1 MKNKILTIIL
11 LLPFLI
17 PTNIVHASSY
27 DFKIDTDTKIYYNT
41 GDTYVT
47 VKNRY
52 TREVENS
59 SYYYPAKGEKV
70 FHIPDI
76 SSDTDEEIT
85 TERKYKRDSITVK
98 DLRGNNVKYTIEE
111 QEIPNGIYVNIPNY
125 KTTTSSSPYIIEF
138 TYKTH
143 DYVDKI
149 NSFVTIQGLAL
160 PEDIV
165 FQQEEKSTKTL
176 TQFNYYLS
184 IIVDSKISPLAKIYP
199 SKFTTS
205 TKDGK
210 TTYSFSQTDR
220 IETSPYLEFGT
231 KQTYKFELTY
241 NTPKTDSIVPQSYSN
256 IFKALSTNI
265 YEISLP
271 REYGETEQSI
281 LFSNVS
287 PTPTNLFKDTE
298 GNIIA
303 TFEVPANEEG
313 KILVEGYIT
322 VSQDE
327 YSTNNSTY
335 DMDFAQYQ
343 EKISGTEY
351 IQKYLSATKY
361 WEVKDP
367 YIVQEA
373 QRLAKDQTTIA
384 GIIEADYQ
392 FVNERLEYDESK
404 ANSSN
409 ERIGAKAAL
418 YGGASVCMEYADSM
432 IALLRAQGIP
442 SRAALG
448 YANLSENQEE
458 EQVRHQ
464 WVQVWIPEYGWLTVD
479 PTLESRNMKIGK
491 SIDRVLWE
499 TFNGDSLS
507 NIRVFSADNINS
519 LTAEGYSIK
528 IYGVDALPDENLMGY
543 TDIIP
548 EKGYESIDDIPTTNT
563 YSFGNWLN
571 TFLKTT
577 TLGKSLIITG
587 PIILTIII
595 LTVII
600 LSIVIL
606 IRVIK
611 KKRGLKQTHTSSPN
625 Q

>member
-1 MKNKILTIIL
+1 MRNKILTILL

-17 PTNIVHASSY
+17 PINLIHASSF
-27 DFKIDTDTKIYYNT
+27 DFRIDTDTKIYYNT
-41 GDTYVT
+41 GDNYVT

-52 TREVENS
+52 TRKVENS
-59 SYYYPAKGEKV
+59 NYYYPAKGEKV

-76 SSDTDEEIT
+76 PTDTKEDIT
-85 TERKYKRDSITVK
+85 AERKFKKDSITVK
-98 DLRGNNVKYTIEE
+98 DSSGNNVKYTVKE
-111 QEIPNGIYVNIPNY
+111 QESPNGIYVYISNY
-125 KTTTSSSPYIIEF
+125 RTTTSSYPYIIEF

-143 DYVDKI
+143 DYVEKV
-149 NSFVTIQGLAL
+149 NGFVTIQGLAL
-160 PEDIV
+160 PKDIV

-184 IIVDSKISPLAKIYP
+184 ITVDSKISPLAKIYP
-199 SKFTTS
+199 SRFTKN

-210 TTYSFSQTDR
+210 TTYSFAQRER

-231 KQTYKFELTY
+231 EQTYKFELTY
-241 NTPKTDSIVPQSYSN
+241 STPKTDSIVPQGYSD

-265 YEISLP
+265 YELSLP
-271 REYGETEQSI
+271 REYGETEQRV

-303 TFEVPANEEG
+303 TFEVPANEES
-313 KILVEGYIT
+313 KITVEGYIT
-322 VSQDE
+322 VHQDE
-327 YSTNNSTY
+327 YSSNSY
-335 DMDFAQYQ
+335 PFDIDISQYKG
-343 EKISGTEY
+343 KISGTEY

-361 WEVKDP
+361 WEVNDS
-367 YIVQEA
+367 YIKQEA
-373 QRLAKDQTTIA
+373 TNLAKDQSTIM
-384 GIIEADYQ
+384 GIIQADYQ
-392 FVNERLEYDESK
+392 YINEKLNYDESK
-404 ANSSN
+404 ANNSN

-448 YANLSENQEE
+448 YANLSENKEDK
-458 EQVRHQ
+458 QVRHQ
-464 WVQVWIPEYGWLTVD
+464 WAQVWIPDYGWLTVD
-479 PTLESRNMKIGK
+479 PILESMNMKIGR
-491 SIDRVLWE
+491 SIDRILWE

-519 LTAEGYSIK
+519 LNAEGYNIK
-528 IYGVDALPDENLMGY
+528 IYGVEKLPEEELKGY
-543 TDIIP
+543 IDIIP
-548 EKGYESIDDIPTTNT
+548 DKGYDSIEDIPTTNT
-563 YSFGNWLN
+563 YSFDNWLN

-577 TLGKSLIITG
+577 TLGKSLIITA
-587 PIILTIII
+587 PIIITIITLTIVI
-595 LTVII
+595 LTV
-600 LSIVIL
+600 VIL

-611 KKRGLKQTHTSSPN
+611 KRGIKQTHTSS
-625 Q
+625 QHQ